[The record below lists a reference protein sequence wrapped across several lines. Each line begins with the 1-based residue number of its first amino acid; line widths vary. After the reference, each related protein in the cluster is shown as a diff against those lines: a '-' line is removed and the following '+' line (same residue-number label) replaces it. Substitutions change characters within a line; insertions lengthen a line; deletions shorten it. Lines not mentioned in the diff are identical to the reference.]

1 MQKISKLWLVVLFCL
16 ALGFSQNSAQPSA
29 SDATQAPASVNSPE
43 QTPKASY
50 SGMYTFLQEGEF
62 LQLTIEDSG
71 DTKQKQNTKSVTGFV
86 SRYGNTDGDRG
97 AFLDQFIK
105 QGALDGTAVSF
116 STETVHGTWY
126 EFKGTFDRGAGKKA
140 GDEGYYVLKGALSE
154 NSTDSNKKVSTKS
167 RQVAFKSF
175 PQDADAPQRK
185 TD

>member
-1 MQKISKLWLVVLFCL
+1 MISKLCFVILLWTV
-16 ALGFSQNSAQPSA
+16 LGFSQSSAQTSA
-29 SDATQAPASVNSPE
+29 SEATQAPAPVNSAE
-43 QTPKASY
+43 QTSSASY

-71 DTKQKQNTKSVTGFV
+71 DTNQQQKKSVTGFV
-86 SRYGNTDGDRG
+86 SRYGNTDSDRG

-105 QGALDGTAVSF
+105 QGALAGNAVSF

-140 GDEGYYVLKGALSE
+140 GDEGYYVIKGALSE
-154 NSTDSNKKVSTKS
+154 YGTDSSKKVSTKS

-175 PQDADAPQRK
+175 PQDAGAPQRK